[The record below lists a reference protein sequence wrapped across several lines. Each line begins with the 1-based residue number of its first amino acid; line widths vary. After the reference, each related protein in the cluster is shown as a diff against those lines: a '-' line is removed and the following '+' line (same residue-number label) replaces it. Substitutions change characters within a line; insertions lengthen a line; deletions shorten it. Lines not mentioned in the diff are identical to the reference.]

1 MFRLLIDGFMV
12 ETGVDAWACGR
23 GVRRRAVESEVM
35 RAVPSVKGQFT
46 TFVEEVLPHK
56 PKKNADC
63 TGAEAVH
70 EKVSRFKLF
79 LDGDRGKREREI
91 APLVEEMK
99 AVERGK
105 AFDLGKLEAKVQAI
119 AAARKQRQKEN
130 YWAVC

>member
-1 MFRLLIDGFMV
+1 M
-12 ETGVDAWACGR
+12 
-23 GVRRRAVESEVM
+23 
-35 RAVPSVKGQFT
+35 
-46 TFVEEVLPHK
+46 
-56 PKKNADC
+56 
-63 TGAEAVH
+63 H

-99 AVERGK
+99 AVETGK